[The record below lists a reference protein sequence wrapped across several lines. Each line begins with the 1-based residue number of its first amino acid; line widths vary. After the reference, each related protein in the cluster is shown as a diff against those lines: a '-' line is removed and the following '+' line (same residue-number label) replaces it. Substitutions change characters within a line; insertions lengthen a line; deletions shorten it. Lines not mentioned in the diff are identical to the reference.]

1 MNPPAPSLVDSFA
14 GSGLVTQGAK
24 HASVPVWSKDHHDP
38 RDILQSAIRHFLCE
52 AGQIKVPFA

>member
-1 MNPPAPSLVDSFA
+1 MTEDVDTAAADLVCDLLH
-14 GSGLVTQGAK
+14 LV
-24 HASVPVWSKDHHDP
+24 HANHHDP